1 MIVISN
7 ILVIFNNI
15 YYWWETCW
23 TKMYTPTN
31 SDAGVHKTSTLIVHT
46 LLLYYLQFWKI
57 FLTLAA
63 KHRRRDYCSHLAI
76 FILSIRTLRVFSVKL
91 STKQPFP
98 WCPNSGE
105 ITIVAQLFSSYKFKA
120 LFPMHAH
127 SLQWLYTHFSQVLSL
142 RGTRSPLH
150 DTASASTISSFKT
163 TLKHYKLL
171 LLLLVGYMA
180 IG

>member
-23 TKMYTPTN
+23 TKMYMPTN
-31 SDAGVHKTSTLIVHT
+31 SDAGVHKTNINGTYVATILP
-46 LLLYYLQFWKI
+46 KI

-63 KHRRRDYCSHLAI
+63 KHRRRDYCSYLAI

-91 STKQPFP
+91 SIKQPFP